1 MPLGARVQSRYDSRM
16 SVENRIV
23 DLEIRLAYQDKL
35 IAQLDE
41 VVREFA
47 NRVDALERRVSEH
60 EMSADPDIGPG
71 DDRPPHY

>member
-1 MPLGARVQSRYDSRM
+1 M

-60 EMSADPDIGPG
+60 EASADPDIGPG